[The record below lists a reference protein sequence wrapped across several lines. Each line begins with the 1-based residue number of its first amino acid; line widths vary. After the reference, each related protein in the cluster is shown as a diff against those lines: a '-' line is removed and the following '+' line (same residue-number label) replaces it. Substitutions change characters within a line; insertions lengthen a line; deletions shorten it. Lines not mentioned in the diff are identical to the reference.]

1 MFGSIMYTVEKT
13 MTDSVNG
20 TKFNSI
26 MSGCWWSVITVTT
39 VGYGDMFPET
49 ALGMVFG
56 TLALLAGLIV
66 LALPVTV
73 IVAKFSDEYEKSKM
87 EKKSN
92 KGERYR

>member
-1 MFGSIMYTVEKT
+1 
-13 MTDSVNG
+13 
-20 TKFNSI
+20 
-26 MSGCWWSVITVTT
+26 
-39 VGYGDMFPET
+39 MFPET